1 MLLDIFS
8 SYDVVV
14 DYLSLFFMLMKVNNV
29 IFIFEN
35 CIGCLLLVLMML
47 HLGQIVKIHL
57 IVTTYHMSKGT
68 FVMNGYKKLSMD
80 MMFVIF
86 KCLE

>member
-14 DYLSLFFMLMKVNNV
+14 HYLFLFFMLIKVNNV

-35 CIGCLLLVLMML
+35 CRGCLLLVLMML
-47 HLGQIVKIHL
+47 HLG
-57 IVTTYHMSKGT
+57 
-68 FVMNGYKKLSMD
+68 
-80 MMFVIF
+80 
-86 KCLE
+86 